1 MQCIALLALYVPCL
15 HLACSSTRMC
25 ILVSRERDG
34 GTIWIGDD
42 FSHVHVLQWLAAIAT
57 ARYMVAGVSL
67 AVLACIYIAN
77 TKAAKLH
84 VATGQQGLT
93 RD

>member
-1 MQCIALLALYVPCL
+1 
-15 HLACSSTRMC
+15 MC

-42 FSHVHVLQWLAAIAT
+42 FSHVHVLQWLAAVAT

-67 AVLACIYIAN
+67 AVLACIYIVN